1 MGIARKFIAQ
11 EVHKFSLCF
20 SDRSVYDD
28 IKKITLRI
36 IKNDV
41 DILSETIEVFS
52 RRSMFGAKKNTV
64 FHSIFKKDTGA
75 FSLTVSI
82 EKRKKRK
89 MKDEY
94 S

>member
-28 IKKITLRI
+28 IKKITLKI

-41 DILSETIEVFS
+41 DILLEAIEVFS
-52 RRSMFGAKKNTV
+52 CRSMFGPRKTQH
-64 FHSIFKKDTGA
+64 FHGRHWSIFIDC
-75 FSLTVSI
+75 FD
-82 EKRKKRK
+82 RK
-89 MKDEY
+89 MKRK
-94 S
+94 

>member
-11 EVHKFSLCF
+11 EVHKFSICF

-28 IKKITLRI
+28 IKKITLKI

-41 DILSETIEVFS
+41 DILLEAIEVFS
-52 RRSMFGAKKNTV
+52 RRSMFGPRKTLNV
-64 FHSIFKKDTGA
+64 IHSIFKKDTGA

-82 EKRKKRK
+82 EKGKEK
-89 MKDEY
+89 
-94 S
+94 

>member
-1 MGIARKFIAQ
+1 MGIARKFIAH

-28 IKKITLRI
+28 IKKITLKI

-52 RRSMFGAKKNTV
+52 RRSMFGAKKKTQY
-64 FHSIFKKDTGA
+64 FTA
-75 FSLTVSI
+75 FS
-82 EKRKKRK
+82 RKTL
-89 MKDEY
+89 EY
-94 S
+94 FN

>member
-1 MGIARKFIAQ
+1 M
-11 EVHKFSLCF
+11 HKFSLCF

-28 IKKITLRI
+28 IKKITLKI
-36 IKNDV
+36 IKNEV
-41 DILSETIEVFS
+41 DILLEAIEVFS
-52 RRSMFGAKKNTV
+52 RRSMFGPRKTQY
-64 FHSIFKKDTGA
+64 FKKDTGA